1 MIQFVTMCALKI
13 LDELGVPEVLVEHI
27 IGGSQEGT
35 IEQKSRNISL
45 QEEIKHI
52 LERLYKLDQEDLRYK
67 LVMV

>member
-1 MIQFVTMCALKI
+1 MNWVSQRPQT
-13 LDELGVPEVLVEHI
+13 VEHI

-45 QEEIKHI
+45 QEEINHI